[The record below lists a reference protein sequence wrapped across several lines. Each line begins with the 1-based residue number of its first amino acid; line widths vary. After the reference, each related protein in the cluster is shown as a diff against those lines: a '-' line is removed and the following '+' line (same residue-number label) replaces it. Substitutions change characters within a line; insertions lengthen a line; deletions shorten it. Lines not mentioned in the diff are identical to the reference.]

1 MKSFKIALAQFSPHI
16 GNLEANAQKMLE
28 QANEAKKQNADLI
41 IFPELSSIGYPA
53 EDLLL
58 RPSLTKRTQQVFE
71 QLKTVKDIVMVFGFV
86 NQTEDGQR
94 YNAAAVMKDGQVLGV
109 YNKQNL
115 PNYSVF
121 DEKRYFTE
129 GHQHLV
135 FEYLGHKFGVLICE
149 DVWSL
154 STVQQ
159 LAQLNVE
166 TALVLNASPYEVG
179 KPQHRVETMSALAKQ
194 MNLNL
199 VYANQVGGQDDLIF
213 DGTSFVIAKNGSIVL
228 QAESFKESLYFAEYE
243 AEQQAFKANA
253 LPPALDTMAEIY
265 QSLVMATRDY
275 VQRSGF
281 PGVILGLS
289 GGIDSALTLAIA
301 ADAIGADK
309 VQAVMMPYTY
319 TAQIS
324 VEDAAEQAKS
334 MGVTFGIAEINPI
347 VNSFMQTLYPFFGN
361 SPADATEE
369 NLQARARGTLLM
381 GLSNKF
387 GNLVLST
394 GNKSELAVG
403 YCTLY
408 GDMVGGF
415 AVLKDVYKTIVFELA
430 KYRNSISDKPVI
442 PERVITRPPS
452 AELRPDQKD
461 QDSLP
466 PYDVLDPILYAY
478 IEEDMSQDDII
489 GKGFDAEV
497 VAKVIRLV
505 DFNEYKRRQGAIGPR
520 ISSRAFSRERRYPIM
535 NGWKAGVKALSPIK
549 KPKHVFGLFY
559 IDIFK
564 SIFYAQKKRPS

>member
-213 DGTSFVIAKNGSIVL
+213 DGTSFVIAKNGSVVL

-489 GKGFDAEV
+489 AKGFDAEV

-535 NGWKAGVKALSPIK
+535 NGWKAGV
-549 KPKHVFGLFY
+549 
-559 IDIFK
+559 
-564 SIFYAQKKRPS
+564 

>member
-86 NQTEDGQR
+86 NQTEDSQR

-213 DGTSFVIAKNGSIVL
+213 DGTSFVIAKNGSVVL

-466 PYDVLDPILYAY
+466 AYDVLDAILYAY

-489 GKGFDAEV
+489 AKGFDAEV

-535 NGWKAGVKALSPIK
+535 NGWKAGV
-549 KPKHVFGLFY
+549 
-559 IDIFK
+559 
-564 SIFYAQKKRPS
+564 

>member
-16 GNLEANAQKMLE
+16 GNIEANAEKMQQL
-28 QANEAKKQNADLI
+28 ANEAKKQKSDLI
-41 IFPELSSIGYPA
+41 IFPELSTIGYPA

-58 RPSLTKRTQQVFE
+58 RPSLSKRTQQAFE
-71 QLKTVKDIVMVFGFV
+71 QLSQVKDIVMVFGFV

-94 YNAAAVMKDGQVLGV
+94 YNSAAVMKDGKILGI

-115 PNYSVF
+115 PNYGVF
-121 DEKRYFTE
+121 DEKRYFNE

-135 FEYLGHKFGVLICE
+135 FEYLGHKFGLLICE
-149 DVWSL
+149 DIWSL
-154 STVQQ
+154 NTVQQ

-166 TALVLNASPYEVG
+166 TVLVLNASPYEVG
-179 KPQHRVETMSALAKQ
+179 KPQHRINTMQELAKQ
-194 MNLNL
+194 LNIHL
-199 VYANQVGGQDDLIF
+199 VYVNQVGGQDDLIF
-213 DGTSFVIAKNGSIVL
+213 DGTSFVINKDGAVAM
-228 QAESFKESLYFAEYE
+228 QAPSFQEALFYTDYI
-243 AEQQAFKANA
+243 AEQQSYKIAESS
-253 LPPALDTMAEIY
+253 PTLDTMAEIY
-265 QSLVMATRDY
+265 QALVMATRDY

-319 TAQIS
+319 TSQIS
-324 VEDAAEQAKS
+324 VEDAAAQAKT
-334 MGVTFGIAEINPI
+334 MGITFGIAEINPI

-361 SPADATEE
+361 APADATEE

-394 GNKSELAVG
+394 GNKSELSVG

-430 KYRNSISDKPVI
+430 KYRNSIAETPVI

-452 AELRPDQKD
+452 AELRPDQTD

-466 PYDVLDPILYAY
+466 HYDVLDAILYAY

-489 GKGFDAEV
+489 AKGFDAEV
-497 VAKVIRLV
+497 VKKVIRLV

-520 ISSRAFSRERRYPIM
+520 ISSRAFSRERRYPII
-535 NGWKAGVKALSPIK
+535 NGWKAGV
-549 KPKHVFGLFY
+549 
-559 IDIFK
+559 
-564 SIFYAQKKRPS
+564 

>member
-1 MKSFKIALAQFSPHI
+1 MKSFKVALAQFSPYI
-16 GNLEANAQKMLE
+16 GNIESNVQRMIE
-28 QANEAKKQNADLI
+28 QANAAKAQNAELI
-41 IFPELSSIGYPA
+41 VFPELSVLGYPA

-58 RPSLTKRTQQVFE
+58 RPSLHKRTQQAFE
-71 QLKTVKDIVMVFGFV
+71 QLATVKDIVMVFGFV

-94 YNAAAVMKDGQVLGV
+94 HNAAAVMKDGQVLGV

-154 STVQQ
+154 QTAQQ

-166 TALVLNASPYEVG
+166 TVLVLNASPYEVG
-179 KPQHRVETMSALAKQ
+179 KPQHRIDTLQELAKQ
-194 MNLNL
+194 LNL
-199 VYANQVGGQDDLIF
+199 HLVYTNQVGGQDDLIF
-213 DGTSFVIAKNGSIVL
+213 DGTSFVINNSGDVAL
-228 QAESFKESLYFAEYE
+228 RAPSFQESLSIAEYQIENKAYKLSE
-243 AEQQAFKANA
+243 AVPV
-253 LPPALDTMAEIY
+253 LGTMAEIY

-301 ADAIGADK
+301 VDAIGADK

-319 TAQIS
+319 TSQIS
-324 VEDAAEQAKS
+324 VEDATEQAKR
-334 MGVTFGIAEINPI
+334 MGVTFGIAEIHPI
-347 VNSFMQTLYPFFGN
+347 VNSFMQTLFPFFGN

-415 AVLKDVYKTIVFELA
+415 AVLKDVYKTIIFELA
-430 KYRNSISDKPVI
+430 KYRNTVGDTIVI

-466 PYDVLDPILYAY
+466 AYDVLDAILYAY
-478 IEEDMSQDDII
+478 IEEDQSQDDII
-489 GKGFDAEV
+489 AKGFDKDLVE
-497 VAKVIRLV
+497 KVILLV
-505 DFNEYKRRQGAIGPR
+505 DRNEHKRRQGAIGPR
-520 ISSRAFSRERRYPIM
+520 ITSRAFSRERRYPIV
-535 NGWKAGVKALSPIK
+535 NGWKAGV
-549 KPKHVFGLFY
+549 
-559 IDIFK
+559 
-564 SIFYAQKKRPS
+564 

>member
-1 MKSFKIALAQFSPHI
+1 MKSYKIALSQFSPYV
-16 GNLEANAQKMLE
+16 GNIELNVQRMIE
-28 QANEAKKQNADLI
+28 QANQAKKQNADI
-41 IFPELSSIGYPA
+41 IVFPELSTIGYPA

-58 RPSLTKRTQQVFE
+58 RPSLTKRTAQAFE
-71 QLKTVKDIVMVFGFV
+71 QLASVTDIVMVFGFV
-86 NQTEDGQR
+86 NNAEDAQR
-94 YNAAAVMKDGQVLGV
+94 YNSAAVMKDGQVLGV

-121 DEKRYFTE
+121 DEKRYFNE

-154 STVQQ
+154 QTVQQ

-166 TALVLNASPYEVG
+166 TVLVLNASPYEVG
-179 KPQHRVETMSALAKQ
+179 KPQHRILTLKELAKQ
-194 MNLNL
+194 LNL
-199 VYANQVGGQDDLIF
+199 HLVYSNQVGGQDDLVF
-213 DGTSFVIAKNGSIVL
+213 DGTSFIINNNGEVAF
-228 QAESFKESLYFAEYE
+228 QAPSFKEDLYIIDYE
-243 AEQQAFKANA
+243 IENKAYKA
-253 LPPALDTMAEIY
+253 AAPAPTLDTMAEIY

-301 ADAIGADK
+301 VDAIGADK

-319 TAQIS
+319 TSQIS
-324 VEDAAEQAKS
+324 VEDATEQAKR
-334 MGVTFGIAEINPI
+334 MGVTFGIAEIHPI
-347 VNSFMQTLYPFFGN
+347 VNSFMQTLFPFFGN

-430 KYRNSISDKPVI
+430 KYRNSISETPVI

-466 PYDVLDPILYAY
+466 AYDVLDAILYAY
-478 IEEDMSQDDII
+478 IEEDLSQDDII
-489 GKGFDAEV
+489 SKGFDKEV
-497 VAKVIRLV
+497 VEKVIHLV
-505 DFNEYKRRQGAIGPR
+505 DRNEYKRRQGSIGPR
-520 ISSRAFSRERRYPIM
+520 ISSRAFSRERRYPIV
-535 NGWKAGVKALSPIK
+535 NGWKPGV
-549 KPKHVFGLFY
+549 
-559 IDIFK
+559 
-564 SIFYAQKKRPS
+564 

>member
-16 GNLEANAQKMLE
+16 GNIEANTQKMLE
-28 QANEAKKQNADLI
+28 QINEAKKQKADLI
-41 IFPELSSIGYPA
+41 LFPELSTVGYPA

-58 RPSLTKRTQQVFE
+58 RPSLAKRTQKAFE
-71 QLKTVKDIVMVFGFV
+71 LLSQVKDIVMVFGFV
-86 NQTEDGQR
+86 NQSEEGHR
-94 YNAAAVMKDGQVLGV
+94 YNSAAVMKDGQVLGV

-121 DEKRYFTE
+121 DEKRYFSE

-149 DVWSL
+149 DIWSL
-154 STVQQ
+154 STVHQ
-159 LAQLNVE
+159 LSQLNVE

-179 KPQHRVETMSALAKQ
+179 KPQHRVTTMSQLAKQ
-194 MNLNL
+194 LNINL
-199 VYANQVGGQDDLIF
+199 VYTNQIGGQDDLIF
-213 DGTSFVIAKNGSIVL
+213 DGTSFVINKDGNIAL
-228 QAESFKESLYFAEYE
+228 QAASFKEDLYYAEYE
-243 AEQQAFKANA
+243 AVQKAYKVGTVT
-253 LPPALDTMAEIY
+253 PALDTLAEIY
-265 QSLVMATRDY
+265 QGLVLATRDY

-301 ADAIGADK
+301 VDAIGADK

-324 VEDAAEQAKS
+324 VEDAAAQAKT

-394 GNKSELAVG
+394 GNKSELSVG

-408 GDMVGGF
+408 GDMVGGY

-430 KYRNSISDKPVI
+430 KYRNSISETPVI

-466 PYDVLDPILYAY
+466 AYEVLDAILYSY

-489 GKGFDAEV
+489 AKGFDKAV
-497 VAKVIRLV
+497 VEKVIRLV
-505 DFNEYKRRQGAIGPR
+505 DRNEYKRRQGAIGPR
-520 ISSRAFSRERRYPIM
+520 ISSRAFTRERRYPIM
-535 NGWKAGVKALSPIK
+535 NGWAPGV
-549 KPKHVFGLFY
+549 
-559 IDIFK
+559 
-564 SIFYAQKKRPS
+564 

>member
-213 DGTSFVIAKNGSIVL
+213 DGTSFVIAKNGSVVL
-228 QAESFKESLYFAEYE
+228 QAESFKESLYFAEYQ

-466 PYDVLDPILYAY
+466 PYDVLDAILYAY

-489 GKGFDAEV
+489 AKGFDAEV

-535 NGWKAGVKALSPIK
+535 NGWKAGI
-549 KPKHVFGLFY
+549 
-559 IDIFK
+559 
-564 SIFYAQKKRPS
+564 

>member
-1 MKSFKIALAQFSPHI
+1 MNSFKIALAQFSPHI
-16 GNLEANAQKMLE
+16 GNLESNAAKMLQQANAAKE
-28 QANEAKKQNADLI
+28 QNVDI
-41 IFPELSSIGYPA
+41 IVFPELSTVGYPS

-58 RPSLTKRTQQVFE
+58 RPSLNKRTQQAFE
-71 QLKTVKDIVMVFGFV
+71 QLASIQDIVLVFGFV

-94 YNAAAVMKDGQVLGV
+94 YNSAAVMKNGQVLGI

-121 DEKRYFTE
+121 DEKRYFNE

-149 DVWSL
+149 DVWAL
-154 STVQQ
+154 PTVQQ

-179 KPQHRVETMSALAKQ
+179 KPQHRIETMSALTKQ
-194 MNLNL
+194 LNINL
-199 VYANQVGGQDDLIF
+199 VYCNQVGGQDDLVF
-213 DGTSFVIAKNGSIVL
+213 DGTSFVINNAGEVVV
-228 QAESFKESLYFAEYE
+228 QAPSFVEDLYFVEYD
-243 AEQQAFKANA
+243 ADQKAYKKGNIV
-253 LPPALDTMAEIY
+253 PALDTMAEIY
-265 QSLVMATRDY
+265 QSLVIATRDY

-324 VEDAAEQAKS
+324 VEDAAEQAKN

-347 VNSFMQTLYPFFGN
+347 VNGFMQTLFPFFGD

-369 NLQARARGTLLM
+369 NLQARSRGTLLM
-381 GLSNKF
+381 ALSNKF

-394 GNKSELAVG
+394 GNKSELSVG

-408 GDMVGGF
+408 GDMVGGY

-430 KYRNSISDKPVI
+430 KYRNSISETPVI

-466 PYDVLDPILYAY
+466 EYDVLDAILYAY

-489 GKGFDAEV
+489 AKGFDADV
-497 VAKVIRLV
+497 VKKVIRLV
-505 DFNEYKRRQGAIGPR
+505 DLNEYKRRQGAIGPR
-520 ISSRAFSRERRYPIM
+520 ISSRAFSRERRYPIV
-535 NGWKAGVKALSPIK
+535 NGWKPGI
-549 KPKHVFGLFY
+549 
-559 IDIFK
+559 
-564 SIFYAQKKRPS
+564 

>member
-213 DGTSFVIAKNGSIVL
+213 DGTSFVIAKNGSVVL

-466 PYDVLDPILYAY
+466 PYDVLDAILYAS

-489 GKGFDAEV
+489 AKGFDAEV

-535 NGWKAGVKALSPIK
+535 NGWKAGV
-549 KPKHVFGLFY
+549 
-559 IDIFK
+559 
-564 SIFYAQKKRPS
+564 

>member
-1 MKSFKIALAQFSPHI
+1 MKSFKIAIAQFSPHI
-16 GNLEANAQKMLE
+16 GNIEANAEKMQQL
-28 QANEAKKQNADLI
+28 ANEAKAQKSDLI
-41 IFPELSSIGYPA
+41 IFPELSTIGYPA

-58 RPSLTKRTQQVFE
+58 RPSLSKRTQQAFE
-71 QLKTVKDIVMVFGFV
+71 QLSQVKDIVMVFGFV

-94 YNAAAVMKDGQVLGV
+94 YNSAAVMKDGKILGI

-115 PNYSVF
+115 PNYGVF
-121 DEKRYFTE
+121 DEKRYFNE

-149 DVWSL
+149 DIWSL
-154 STVQQ
+154 NTVQQ

-166 TALVLNASPYEVG
+166 TVLVLNASPYEVG
-179 KPQHRVETMSALAKQ
+179 KPQHRINTMQELAKQ
-194 MNLNL
+194 LNIHL

-213 DGTSFVIAKNGSIVL
+213 DGTSFVINKDGAVAL
-228 QAESFKESLYFAEYE
+228 QAPSFQQALFYSDYL
-243 AEQQAFKANA
+243 AEQQSYQVAEST
-253 LPPALDTMAEIY
+253 PTLDTMAEIY
-265 QSLVMATRDY
+265 QALVMSTRDY

-301 ADAIGADK
+301 VDAIGADK

-319 TAQIS
+319 TSQIS
-324 VEDAAEQAKS
+324 VEDAAAQAKN
-334 MGVTFGIAEINPI
+334 MGITFGIAEINPI

-361 SPADATEE
+361 APADATEE
-369 NLQARARGTLLM
+369 NLQARTRGTLLM
-381 GLSNKF
+381 SLSNKF

-394 GNKSELAVG
+394 GNKSELSVG

-430 KYRNSISDKPVI
+430 KYRNSISETPVI

-452 AELRPDQKD
+452 AELRPDQTD

-466 PYDVLDPILYAY
+466 AYDILDAILYAY

-489 GKGFDAEV
+489 AKGFDAEV
-497 VAKVIRLV
+497 VKKVIRLV
-505 DFNEYKRRQGAIGPR
+505 DFNEYKRRQGSIGPR
-520 ISSRAFSRERRYPIM
+520 ISSRAFSRERRYPII
-535 NGWKAGVKALSPIK
+535 NGWKAGV
-549 KPKHVFGLFY
+549 
-559 IDIFK
+559 
-564 SIFYAQKKRPS
+564 

>member
-1 MKSFKIALAQFSPHI
+1 MKSFKVALAQFSPYI
-16 GNLEANAQKMLE
+16 GNIESNVQRMIE
-28 QANEAKKQNADLI
+28 QANAAKAQNAELI
-41 IFPELSSIGYPA
+41 VFPELSVLGYPA

-58 RPSLTKRTQQVFE
+58 RPSLHKRTQQAFE
-71 QLKTVKDIVMVFGFV
+71 QLATVKDIVMVFGFV

-94 YNAAAVMKDGQVLGV
+94 HNAAAVMKDGQVLGV

-154 STVQQ
+154 QTAQQ

-166 TALVLNASPYEVG
+166 TVLVLNASPYEVG
-179 KPQHRVETMSALAKQ
+179 KPQHRIDTLQELAKQ
-194 MNLNL
+194 LNL
-199 VYANQVGGQDDLIF
+199 HLVYTNQVGGQDDLIF
-213 DGTSFVIAKNGSIVL
+213 DGTSFVINNSGDVAL
-228 QAESFKESLYFAEYE
+228 RAPSFQESLSIAEYQIE
-243 AEQQAFKANA
+243 NKAYKLSKA
-253 LPPALDTMAEIY
+253 VPVLGTMAEIY

-301 ADAIGADK
+301 VDAIGADK

-319 TAQIS
+319 TSQIS
-324 VEDAAEQAKS
+324 VEDATEQAKR
-334 MGVTFGIAEINPI
+334 MGVTFGIAEIHPI
-347 VNSFMQTLYPFFGN
+347 VNSFMQTLFPFFGN

-430 KYRNSISDKPVI
+430 KYRNTVGDTIVI
-442 PERVITRPPS
+442 PERVINRPPS

-466 PYDVLDPILYAY
+466 AYDVLDAILYAY
-478 IEEDMSQDDII
+478 IEEDQSQDDII
-489 GKGFDAEV
+489 AKGFDKDLVE
-497 VAKVIRLV
+497 KVILLV
-505 DFNEYKRRQGAIGPR
+505 DRNEHKRRQGAIGPR
-520 ISSRAFSRERRYPIM
+520 ITSRAFSRERRYPIV
-535 NGWKAGVKALSPIK
+535 NGWKAGV
-549 KPKHVFGLFY
+549 
-559 IDIFK
+559 
-564 SIFYAQKKRPS
+564 

>member
-28 QANEAKKQNADLI
+28 QANEARKQNADLI

-94 YNAAAVMKDGQVLGV
+94 HNAAAVMKDGQVLGV

-213 DGTSFVIAKNGSIVL
+213 DGTSFVIAKNGSVVL

-243 AEQQAFKANA
+243 AEQQAFKANV

-466 PYDVLDPILYAY
+466 PYDVLDAILYAY

-489 GKGFDAEV
+489 AKGFDAEV

-535 NGWKAGVKALSPIK
+535 NGWKAGV
-549 KPKHVFGLFY
+549 
-559 IDIFK
+559 
-564 SIFYAQKKRPS
+564 

>member
-1 MKSFKIALAQFSPHI
+1 MKNFKIALAQFSPHI
-16 GNLEANAQKMLE
+16 GNIENNTLKMIE
-28 QANEAKKQNADLI
+28 QANQAKAQQADII
-41 IFPELSSIGYPA
+41 IFPELSVIGYPA

-58 RPSLTKRTQQVFE
+58 RSSVKTRTQNALS
-71 QLKTVKDIVMVFGFV
+71 QLAEVKDIVLVFGFV
-86 NQTEDGQR
+86 HHTEDGQR
-94 YNAAAVMKDGQVLGV
+94 FNSAAVMKDGEVLGI

-121 DEKRYFTE
+121 DEKRYFNA
-129 GHQHLV
+129 GHQHLI
-135 FEYLGHKFGVLICE
+135 FEYLEHKFGVLICE
-149 DVWSL
+149 DVWNIN
-154 STVQQ
+154 TVQQ
-159 LAQLNVE
+159 LAQLNID
-166 TALVLNASPYEVG
+166 TILVLNSSPYEVG
-179 KPQHRVETMSALAKQ
+179 KPQHRIATMTELAKQ
-194 MNLNL
+194 LRLNV
-199 VYANQVGGQDDLIF
+199 VYTNQVGGQDDLIF
-213 DGTSFVIAKNGSIVL
+213 DGSSFVLDREGQLICR
-228 QAESFKESLYFAEYE
+228 AESFQEQVHFAEFDAEKAAYKAQE
-243 AEQQAFKANA
+243 AKPE
-253 LPPALDTMAEIY
+253 LETMAEIY

-301 ADAIGADK
+301 VDALGADK

-324 VEDAAEQAKS
+324 IEDAAAQAKAL
-334 MGVTFGIAEINPI
+334 GVTFGVAEIHNI

-361 SPADATEE
+361 APADATEE
-369 NLQARARGTLLM
+369 NLQARSRGTLLM
-381 GLSNKF
+381 ALSNKF

-430 KYRNSISDKPVI
+430 KYRNSISETPVI

-466 PYDVLDPILYAY
+466 AYDVLDAILYAY
-478 IEEDMSQDDII
+478 IEEDLSQNEII
-489 GKGFDAEV
+489 ARGFEEKV
-497 VAKVIRLV
+497 VEKVIRLV
-505 DFNEYKRRQGAIGPR
+505 DLNEYKRKQGVIGPR
-520 ISSRAFSRERRYPIM
+520 ISSRAFSRERRYPIV
-535 NGWKAGVKALSPIK
+535 NGWKAGI
-549 KPKHVFGLFY
+549 
-559 IDIFK
+559 
-564 SIFYAQKKRPS
+564 

>member
-28 QANEAKKQNADLI
+28 QTNEAKKQNADLI

-179 KPQHRVETMSALAKQ
+179 KPQHRIETMSALAKQ

-213 DGTSFVIAKNGSIVL
+213 DGTSFVIAKNGSVVL

-301 ADAIGADK
+301 ADAIGSDK

-334 MGVTFGIAEINPI
+334 IGVTFGIAEINPI

-466 PYDVLDPILYAY
+466 PYDVLDAILYAY

-489 GKGFDAEV
+489 AKGFDAEV

-535 NGWKAGVKALSPIK
+535 NGWKAGV
-549 KPKHVFGLFY
+549 
-559 IDIFK
+559 
-564 SIFYAQKKRPS
+564 

>member
-213 DGTSFVIAKNGSIVL
+213 DGTSFVIAKNGSVVL

-243 AEQQAFKANA
+243 AEQQTFKANA

-301 ADAIGADK
+301 ADAIGSDK

-466 PYDVLDPILYAY
+466 PYDVLDAILYAY

-535 NGWKAGVKALSPIK
+535 NGWKAGI
-549 KPKHVFGLFY
+549 
-559 IDIFK
+559 
-564 SIFYAQKKRPS
+564 

>member
-1 MKSFKIALAQFSPHI
+1 MKSFKIAIAQFSPHI
-16 GNLEANAQKMLE
+16 GNIEANAEKMQQL
-28 QANEAKKQNADLI
+28 ANEAKAQKSDLI
-41 IFPELSSIGYPA
+41 IFPELSTIGYPA

-58 RPSLTKRTQQVFE
+58 RPSLSKRTQQAFE
-71 QLKTVKDIVMVFGFV
+71 QLSQVKNIVMVFGFV

-94 YNAAAVMKDGQVLGV
+94 YNSAAVMKDGKILGI

-115 PNYSVF
+115 PNYGVF
-121 DEKRYFTE
+121 DEKRYFNE

-149 DVWSL
+149 DIWSL
-154 STVQQ
+154 NTVQQ

-166 TALVLNASPYEVG
+166 TVLVLNASPYEVG
-179 KPQHRVETMSALAKQ
+179 KPQHRINTMQELAKQ
-194 MNLNL
+194 LNIHL

-213 DGTSFVIAKNGSIVL
+213 DGTSFVINKDGAVAL
-228 QAESFKESLYFAEYE
+228 QAPSFQQALFYSDYL
-243 AEQQAFKANA
+243 AEQQSYQVAEST
-253 LPPALDTMAEIY
+253 PTLDTMAEIY
-265 QSLVMATRDY
+265 QALVMSTRDY

-301 ADAIGADK
+301 VDAIGADK

-319 TAQIS
+319 TSQIS
-324 VEDAAEQAKS
+324 VEDAAAQAKN
-334 MGVTFGIAEINPI
+334 MGITFGIAEINPI

-361 SPADATEE
+361 APADATEE
-369 NLQARARGTLLM
+369 NLQARTRGTLLM

-394 GNKSELAVG
+394 GNKSELSVG

-430 KYRNSISDKPVI
+430 KYRNSISETPVI

-452 AELRPDQKD
+452 AELRPDQTD

-466 PYDVLDPILYAY
+466 AYDVLDAILYAY

-489 GKGFDAEV
+489 AKGFDAEV
-497 VAKVIRLV
+497 VKKVIRLV
-505 DFNEYKRRQGAIGPR
+505 DFNEYKRRQGSIGPR
-520 ISSRAFSRERRYPIM
+520 ISSRAFSRERRYPII
-535 NGWKAGVKALSPIK
+535 NGWKAGV
-549 KPKHVFGLFY
+549 
-559 IDIFK
+559 
-564 SIFYAQKKRPS
+564 

>member
-1 MKSFKIALAQFSPHI
+1 MKSFKIAIAQFSPHV
-16 GNLEANAQKMLE
+16 GNLDANTQTMIDL
-28 QANEAKKQNADLI
+28 ANQAKKDNADLI
-41 IFPELSSIGYPA
+41 IFPELSTLGYPA
-53 EDLLL
+53 EDLLI
-58 RPSLTKRTQQVFE
+58 RPSLAKRTKLAFE
-71 QLKTVKDIVMVFGFV
+71 KLTEVKDIVMVFGFV
-86 NQTEDGQR
+86 NQTEDGER
-94 YNAAAVMKDGQVLGV
+94 YNSAAVMKDGEVLGV
-109 YNKQNL
+109 YNKQTL
-115 PNYSVF
+115 PNYGVF
-121 DEKRYFTE
+121 DEKRYFGE

-159 LAQLNVE
+159 LAQLNID

-179 KPQHRVETMSALAKQ
+179 KPQHRIDTMAALVKQ
-194 MNLNL
+194 LNINL
-199 VYANQVGGQDDLIF
+199 VYCNQVGGQDDLIF
-213 DGTSFVIAKNGSIVL
+213 DGTSFVLNKSGEVAL
-228 QAESFKESLYFAEYE
+228 QAPSFEKGLYIAEYDVE
-243 AEQQAFKANA
+243 KLEFSKGTIT
-253 LPPALDTMAEIY
+253 PALETMAEIY

-301 ADAIGADK
+301 ADAIGPDK

-324 VEDAAEQAKS
+324 VEDATEQAKT

-347 VNSFMQTLYPFFGN
+347 VSGFLQTLYPFFGN
-361 SPADATEE
+361 APVDATEE

-381 GLSNKF
+381 ALSNKF
-387 GNLVLST
+387 GNLVLAT

-430 KYRNSISDKPVI
+430 KYRNSIAETPVI

-452 AELRPDQKD
+452 AELRPDQVD

-466 PYDVLDPILYAY
+466 AYEVLDAILYAY
-478 IEEDMSQDDII
+478 IEEDLSQDDII
-489 GKGFDAEV
+489 AKGFEAEV
-497 VAKVIRLV
+497 VKKVIRLV
-505 DFNEYKRRQGAIGPR
+505 DINEYKRRQGAIGPR
-520 ISSRAFSRERRYPIM
+520 ISSRSYGRERRYPVV
-535 NGWKAGVKALSPIK
+535 NGWKAGI
-549 KPKHVFGLFY
+549 
-559 IDIFK
+559 
-564 SIFYAQKKRPS
+564 

>member
-1 MKSFKIALAQFSPHI
+1 MKSYKVALSQFSPHV
-16 GNLEANAQKMLE
+16 GNIEANVQKMIE

-41 IFPELSSIGYPA
+41 VFPELSTLGYPA

-58 RPSLTKRTQQVFE
+58 RPSLTKRTAVAFK
-71 QLKTVKDIVMVFGFV
+71 QLAEIKDIVLVFGFV
-86 NQTEDGQR
+86 NNAEDGQR
-94 YNAAAVMKDGQVLGV
+94 YNSAAVMKDGQVLGV

-121 DEKRYFTE
+121 DEKRYFNQ

-149 DVWSL
+149 DIWSIN
-154 STVQQ
+154 TVQQ
-159 LAQLNVE
+159 LAQLNIE

-179 KPQHRVETMSALAKQ
+179 KPQHRITTLKELSKQ
-194 MNLNL
+194 LNLN
-199 VYANQVGGQDDLIF
+199 VIYTNQVGGQDDLIF
-213 DGTSFVIAKNGSIVL
+213 DGTSFVINNSGEVAF
-228 QAESFKESLYFAEYE
+228 QAPSFEEKVYYIDYE
-243 AEQQAFKANA
+243 IENKRYKTIEAA
-253 LPPALDTMAEIY
+253 PALDTMAEIY

-275 VQRSGF
+275 VQNSGF

-301 ADAIGADK
+301 VDAIGADK

-319 TAQIS
+319 TSQIS
-324 VEDAAEQAKS
+324 VEDATEQAKR
-334 MGVTFGIAEINPI
+334 MGVTFGIAEIHPI
-347 VNSFMQTLYPFFGN
+347 VNSFMQTLFPFFGN

-430 KYRNSISDKPVI
+430 KYRNSIAETPVI

-466 PYDVLDPILYAY
+466 AYDILDAILYEY
-478 IEEDMSQDDII
+478 IEEDVSQTDII
-489 GKGFDAEV
+489 AKGYD
-497 VAKVIRLV
+497 KVIVEKVIALV
-505 DFNEYKRRQGAIGPR
+505 DRNEYKRRQGAIGPR
-520 ISSRAFSRERRYPIM
+520 ISSRAFSRERRYPIV
-535 NGWKAGVKALSPIK
+535 NGWKPGV
-549 KPKHVFGLFY
+549 
-559 IDIFK
+559 
-564 SIFYAQKKRPS
+564 

>member
-213 DGTSFVIAKNGSIVL
+213 DGTSFVIAKNGSVVL

-415 AVLKDVYKTIVFELA
+415 SVLKDVYKTIVFELA

-466 PYDVLDPILYAY
+466 PYDVLDAILYAY

-489 GKGFDAEV
+489 AKGFDAEV

-520 ISSRAFSRERRYPIM
+520 ISSRAFSRERRYP
-535 NGWKAGVKALSPIK
+535 
-549 KPKHVFGLFY
+549 
-559 IDIFK
+559 DRK
-564 SIFYAQKKRPS
+564 SVV

>member
-466 PYDVLDPILYAY
+466 PYDVLDAILYAY
-478 IEEDMSQDDII
+478 IEEDMSQDNII
-489 GKGFDAEV
+489 AKGFDTEV

-535 NGWKAGVKALSPIK
+535 NGWKAGV
-549 KPKHVFGLFY
+549 
-559 IDIFK
+559 
-564 SIFYAQKKRPS
+564 

>member
-1 MKSFKIALAQFSPHI
+1 MNSFKISLAQFSPNI
-16 GNLEANAQKMLE
+16 GNSEANVQRMIEL
-28 QANEAKKQNADLI
+28 ANDAKKQNADI
-41 IFPELSSIGYPA
+41 IVFPELSTIGYPA

-58 RPSLTKRTQQVFE
+58 RPSLTKRTAKAFE
-71 QLKTVKDIVMVFGFV
+71 ELAAVKGIVMVFGFV
-86 NQTEDGQR
+86 NQAENGHR
-94 YNAAAVMKDGQVLGV
+94 YNSAAVMKDGQVLGI

-121 DEKRYFTE
+121 DEKRYFAE

-154 STVQQ
+154 DTVQQ
-159 LAQLNVE
+159 LAKLNVE
-166 TALVLNASPYEVG
+166 SVIVLNASPYEVG
-179 KPQHRVETMSALAKQ
+179 KPQHRITTLKELAKQ
-194 MNLNL
+194 LNINI

-213 DGTSFVIAKNGSIVL
+213 DGTSFVINHSGDVAL
-228 QAESFKESLYFAEYE
+228 QAPSFKEELLFADYE
-243 AEQQAFKANA
+243 IEQKAYKVVEA
-253 LPPALDTMAEIY
+253 APFLETIPEIY
-265 QSLVMATRDY
+265 QALVMSTRDY
-275 VQRSGF
+275 VQKSGF

-301 ADAIGADK
+301 VDAIGADK

-319 TAQIS
+319 TSQIS
-324 VEDAAEQAKS
+324 VEDATEQAKR
-334 MGVTFGIAEINPI
+334 MGVTFGIAEIHPI
-347 VNSFMQTLYPFFGN
+347 VNSFMQTLFPFFGN

-394 GNKSELAVG
+394 GNKSEVAVG

-415 AVLKDVYKTIVFELA
+415 SVLKDVYKTIVFELA
-430 KYRNSISDKPVI
+430 KYRNSLEETPVI

-466 PYDVLDPILYAY
+466 AYDVLDAILYAY
-478 IEEDMSQDDII
+478 IEEDQSQDDII
-489 GKGFDAEV
+489 AKGFDKDV
-497 VAKVIRLV
+497 VAKVIGLV
-505 DFNEYKRRQGAIGPR
+505 DRNEYKRRQGSIGPR
-520 ISSRAFSRERRYPIM
+520 ISSRAFSRERRYPIV
-535 NGWKAGVKALSPIK
+535 NGWKPGV
-549 KPKHVFGLFY
+549 
-559 IDIFK
+559 
-564 SIFYAQKKRPS
+564 

>member
-361 SPADATEE
+361 SPVDATEE

-466 PYDVLDPILYAY
+466 PYDVLDAILYAY

-489 GKGFDAEV
+489 AKGFDAEV

-535 NGWKAGVKALSPIK
+535 NGWKAGV
-549 KPKHVFGLFY
+549 
-559 IDIFK
+559 
-564 SIFYAQKKRPS
+564 

>member
-28 QANEAKKQNADLI
+28 QANEARKQNADLI

-213 DGTSFVIAKNGSIVL
+213 DGTSFVIAKNGSVVL

-466 PYDVLDPILYAY
+466 PYDVLDAILYAY

-535 NGWKAGVKALSPIK
+535 NGWKAGV
-549 KPKHVFGLFY
+549 
-559 IDIFK
+559 
-564 SIFYAQKKRPS
+564 